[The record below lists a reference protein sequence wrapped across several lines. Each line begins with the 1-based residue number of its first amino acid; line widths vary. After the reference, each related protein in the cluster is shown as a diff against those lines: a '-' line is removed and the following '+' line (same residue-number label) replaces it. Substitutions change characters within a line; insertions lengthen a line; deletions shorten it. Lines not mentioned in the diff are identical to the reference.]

1 MQKKAI
7 LNATNLTYEVA
18 ATRILFKNIA
28 VAIHEGSRIGLV
40 GPNGSGKST
49 LLKLLSRQLTPQVGT
64 VSRSGSIYY
73 LPQIGTLNLSASQE
87 SVLDWIGFHTDEWWA
102 VTALVEEKFGLAQEI
117 SLSQSIASL
126 SGGELTKLW
135 LAIALAK
142 QPDILLLDEP
152 TNHLDLVGLA
162 QLQAALQEFSG
173 AAVIVSHKPFFL
185 DRTVDTIWELTP
197 AELKVYGGNY
207 SFYRSQKQIDRESAL
222 RAHETARKELKRSQ
236 ISAAKEQQRA
246 AHSRQQGKKSADT
259 LPTIVANARKRS
271 AQVTAG
277 IAKKKHELAVAKATD
292 RFTETK
298 IKTVKATHVK
308 LEECSHKHKNL
319 IDIQGADLKLG
330 ERVLIE
336 NIQLHVASD
345 SRIAIAGKNGSGKS
359 CLVKAILETNRFPKA
374 DRPKTSCLFGNNFGN
389 NNGKG
394 ITKQSSAIL
403 EGGEVAIKSA
413 MQAVYLDQNY
423 ETVDRSLTVLENM
436 RATNPDLDYQLLRQ
450 QLGHF
455 LFFNDEVNK
464 PASALSGGELARLA
478 LAAIGIS
485 QIDLLIL
492 DEPTNNLDLE
502 TVDRIVDG
510 VNEFQ
515 GALLVISH
523 DIDVLSR
530 IGIDRAYQIHRDRLQ
545 LLTYQPEELEMYDR
559 ELLQMQM
566 S

>member
-18 ATRILFKNIA
+18 ATRVLFKNIA

-49 LLKLLSRQLTPQVGT
+49 LLKLLARLLTPQIGT
-64 VSRSGSIYY
+64 VCSAGSIYY

-87 SVLDWIGFHTDEWWA
+87 SVLDWIGTHTDEWWA

-162 QLQAALQEFSG
+162 QLQTALQEFSG

-185 DRTVDTIWELTP
+185 DRTVGTIWELTP

-207 SFYRSQKQIDRESAL
+207 SFYRSQKQIERESAL
-222 RAHETARKELKRSQ
+222 RARETARKELKQAQ

-246 AHSRQQGKKSADT
+246 AHSRQQGKKSAAT

-298 IKTVKATHVK
+298 IKTVKSTHVK

-330 ERVLIE
+330 DRVLIE

-359 CLVKAILETNRFPKA
+359 CLLQAILEINRFQKV
-374 DRPKTSCLFGNNFGN
+374 DREKTSCLFGNHNR
-389 NNGKG
+389 KG
-394 ITKQSSAIL
+394 STKRSSAIL
-403 EGGEVAIKSA
+403 ESGEVAVKSA

-423 ETVDRSLTVLENM
+423 ETVDRTLTVLENM
-436 RATNPDLDYQLLRQ
+436 RSANPDLDYQLLRQ

-478 LAAIGIS
+478 LAEIGIS

-523 DIDVLSR
+523 DLDFLSR
-530 IGIDRAYQIHRDRLQ
+530 IRIDRAYQIHRDRLQ
-545 LLTYQPEELEMYDR
+545 LLAYQPEELEMYDR